1 MPPRKSNV
9 SQISATGEDGT
20 SIKERE
26 GISIEDLSLPRTMV
40 QRLAKGVLPPNTSL
54 HKDAILAMSKGATV
68 FINYLAHAANTAS
81 LSGGKRTIP
90 PNAVIEA
97 LAELEFGDFGPR
109 VEAELKKFNEVQTGK
124 RNEYRRK
131 VKEGKMG
138 GVKGDDGGEEGEEEE
153 GRAKK
158 RVRRDEGDE
167 GMDEGDEGRERRE
180 SGTGDPSAQLQTG
193 YREFEP
199 EDPDDDVFDADDQ
212 GGEEGENDAED
223 LEPRPRAAQDEEDE
237 DEDTD
242 EEEDEEEDDDDEDE
256 YPDEGR
262 RLSSVEREANG
273 SFDRPGD
280 DPVTPGSSADEALS
294 EDEGSD

>member
-1 MPPRKSNV
+1 
-9 SQISATGEDGT
+9 
-20 SIKERE
+20 
-26 GISIEDLSLPRTMV
+26 MV

-81 LSGGKRTIP
+81 LATGKRTIP
-90 PNAVIEA
+90 PAAVIEA
-97 LAELEFGDFGPR
+97 LADLEFGDFGPR

-131 VKEGKMG
+131 VKEGKLG
-138 GVKGDDGGEEGEEEE
+138 GGKGGGEDDGGGGGEDEEEEE
-153 GRAKK
+153 GRASK
-158 RVRRDEGDE
+158 RVRREEEEGDDAMDEEDEG
-167 GMDEGDEGRERRE
+167 GRRERRE

-199 EDPDDDVFDADDQ
+199 EDPDDDVDDEDEFDAEGQ
-212 GGEEGENDAED
+212 GAEEEEEEGENDASG
-223 LEPRPRAAQDEEDE
+223 LQHRPRASRDG
-237 DEDTD
+237 
-242 EEEDEEEDDDDEDE
+242 EEEEEEEDDDEDE

-262 RLSSVEREANG
+262 RLSSVEREENG
-273 SFDRPGD
+273 SLGGPGD
-280 DPVTPGSSADEALS
+280 DAGSSADEALS

>member
-1 MPPRKSNV
+1 
-9 SQISATGEDGT
+9 
-20 SIKERE
+20 
-26 GISIEDLSLPRTMV
+26 MV

-97 LAELEFGDFGPR
+97 LAELEFESFGPR

-131 VKEGKMG
+131 VKEGKRNG
-138 GVKGDDGGEEGEEEE
+138 AKGDGGGEEEGEEEEEDEEE

-158 RVRRDEGDE
+158 RVRRDEGEE

-180 SGTGDPSAQLQTG
+180 SGAGDPSAQLQTD
-193 YREFEP
+193 YREYEP
-199 EDPDDDVFDADDQ
+199 EEPDEDEDDDDDAEGQ
-212 GGEEGENDAED
+212 EGENDASNF
-223 LEPRPRAAQDEEDE
+223 EPRPSDPQDGEEE
-237 DEDTD
+237 EEEEGEEEG
-242 EEEDEEEDDDDEDE
+242 EEEDEEEEDDEDE

-262 RLSSVEREANG
+262 RLSSVERE
-273 SFDRPGD
+273 SFERPGD
-280 DPVTPGSSADEALS
+280 DAGTPGSSADEALS
-294 EDEGSD
+294 EDESSD